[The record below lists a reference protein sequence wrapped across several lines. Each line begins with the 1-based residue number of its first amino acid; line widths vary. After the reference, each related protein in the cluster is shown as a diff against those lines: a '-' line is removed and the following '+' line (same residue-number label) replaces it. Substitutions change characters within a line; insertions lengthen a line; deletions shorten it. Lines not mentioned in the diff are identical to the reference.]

1 MAETGDHFSVFD
13 GYNSTEMRECDCGAT
28 RTPSSGPMC
37 TTAATFQIV
46 SNSSKEAS
54 VIHNSHRQGSNGCR
68 LHQAHLACLMIA
80 AVNTTYLEGML
91 KLILWIIN
99 FNEPF
104 SIGFKHWVHMA
115 LVILYIIREIYF
127 APDESVV
134 GLAPSIIRSSIPLD
148 VTAETNPNIIRRNK
162 IFHGGNYWDF
172 FLMTSDP
179 DPELSNGPKYFAVEC
194 SWHVIKQITNFASYC
209 ESISWHL
216 LSRIVSN
223 CPKESSDVHSNLH
236 QGSKEYSL
244 QAYFACLMRDT
255 VNATYLEGSSGLNL
269 WTANYYKPFCIGF
282 QHWVDGVMGT
292 LSIIQD
298 PYFAYVESGLCSA
311 PSILRSSKPLAVTA
325 ETNLDIHK
333 FIRIYHGGNYW
344 AGFDGHYFIPQS
356 QTIYISSIEGRIL
369 FFEPFVFIRCE
380 IQGVESGVPAEL
392 SHVMEPNFSLGF
404 TNYTSIQ
411 SQNILGGAAPSTTN
425 QVDGKKI

>member
-104 SIGFKHWVHMA
+104 SIGFKHCVHMA

-162 IFHGGNYWDF
+162 IFHGGNYWENY
-172 FLMTSDP
+172 LITSDP

-194 SWHVIKQITNFASYC
+194 SWHVIKQITSFASCC

-216 LSRIVSN
+216 SSRIVSN

-244 QAYFACLMRDT
+244 QAYFACLMLDT
-255 VNATYLEGSSGLNL
+255 VNATYLEGSSGLKL
-269 WTANYYKPFCIGF
+269 WAANYYKPFPIGF
-282 QHWVDGVMGT
+282 QRWVHVVWVI
-292 LSIIQD
+292 LSIIGD
-298 PYFAYVESGLCSA
+298 SYFAYVESGVGLA
-311 PSILRSSKPLAVTA
+311 PSILRSS
-325 ETNLDIHK
+325 
-333 FIRIYHGGNYW
+333 
-344 AGFDGHYFIPQS
+344 IP
-356 QTIYISSIEGRIL
+356 L
-369 FFEPFVFIRCE
+369 FFSFFKNSSRVK
-380 IQGVESGVPAEL
+380 
-392 SHVMEPNFSLGF
+392 
-404 TNYTSIQ
+404 NYKFKR
-411 SQNILGGAAPSTTN
+411 
-425 QVDGKKI
+425 VY